1 MNQGHWEARK
11 KANDSRLKKI
21 CDRLQR
27 FHPEFKE
34 WVEENKNLAREE
46 RINSS
51 DPCSAALRRSGG
63 DLGSQPMMTRKAPTG
78 AQVNPLAFNDS
89 SLQRMYKAFQSR
101 ESMSIRGVETK
112 AFSTVDSLLPAELD
126 PQVVA
131 HIHEWRSGTFHRIGP
146 SLA

>member
-1 MNQGHWEARK
+1 M
-11 KANDSRLKKI
+11 
-21 CDRLQR
+21 
-27 FHPEFKE
+27 
-34 WVEENKNLAREE
+34 
-46 RINSS
+46 
-51 DPCSAALRRSGG
+51 
-63 DLGSQPMMTRKAPTG
+63 
-78 AQVNPLAFNDS
+78 NPLAFNDS

-131 HIHEWRSGTFHRIGP
+131 HIHEWRSGMFHRIGP